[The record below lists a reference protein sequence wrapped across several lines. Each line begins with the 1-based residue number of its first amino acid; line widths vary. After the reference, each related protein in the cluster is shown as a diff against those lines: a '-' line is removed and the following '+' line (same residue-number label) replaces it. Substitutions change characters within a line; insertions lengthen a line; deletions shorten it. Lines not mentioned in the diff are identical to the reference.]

1 MQPHRLTSY
10 AESLAQIFHNYYHQ
24 HRVISD
30 DKDMSRARL
39 ALAKSVSIVLKN
51 VLKLLG
57 ITAPEHM

>member
-1 MQPHRLTSY
+1 MQPHRLTGY

-24 HRVISD
+24 CRVISENTEL
-30 DKDMSRARL
+30 SEARL
-39 ALAKSVSIVLKN
+39 SLAKSTSIVLRN